1 MSSKAINNMNL
12 PTYQA
17 VVLQSRAQRALKAGL
32 ASSLRAYELTM
43 MQWSIIGL
51 IHAAGEKGV
60 RISDLAQQLDTS
72 LAFVTT
78 TINML
83 EAKNLVRRT
92 GHMHD
97 SRAKVVT
104 LDDTFASQVS
114 GIEEVLS
121 REQRQTVY
129 SGLSDGD
136 IETYFKVLRRI
147 ASRD

>member
-1 MSSKAINNMNL
+1 MNL
-12 PTYQA
+12 STYQA
-17 VVLQSRAQRALKAGL
+17 VVLQSRAQRAIKSSL
-32 ASSLRAYELTM
+32 AAALRAYELTM

-51 IHAAGEKGV
+51 IHEAGEKGV

-78 TINML
+78 TVNML

-104 LDDTFASQVS
+104 LDEKFASQVWTVEQAIAS
-114 GIEEVLS
+114 
-121 REQRQTVY
+121 EQRQTLY
-129 SGLSDGD
+129 SGLSDSD
-136 IETYFKVLRRI
+136 IETYFKVLRHI